1 MFTLVKL
8 IFGSILGVFVV
19 FVTFMIIGV
28 FRYYYSE
35 LKKEENKEET
45 V

>member
-8 IFGSILGVFVV
+8 ILGSILGVFVV
-19 FVTFMIIGV
+19 FVTFMVIGV

-35 LKKEENKEET
+35 LQKEENKDEM